1 MGKFTGWLIA
11 TDLDGTLIADDQ
23 KVSQKNIDAIH
34 YFQEEGGFF
43 TIATGR
49 SLAMCTDYLQKVPI
63 NAPAILINGT
73 LLYDTK
79 LMKPVFQHGLDRK
92 IATQMLDAINLQFP
106 DVCAQIHCDGPIA
119 IVSPHSCK
127 DQFLEQA
134 DLPRRQTE
142 AAAVP
147 EPWYKI
153 MFYSTAERL
162 SVVEKYV
169 AENVSSSLISHFDIM
184 YSAPY
189 YLEMMPAGT
198 TKGSG
203 LLHLAEIL
211 GVPASQTVGIGD
223 YYNDADMIRMAGL
236 GVAVANAPQAIR
248 DLAQVVVGSNNDGA
262 IADLITYIETM
273 LLAPED

>member
-11 TDLDGTLIADDQ
+11 TDLDGTLINDDQ
-23 KVSQKNIDAIH
+23 KVSQQNIEAIE
-34 YFQEEGGFF
+34 YFQQEGGYF

-49 SLAMCTDYLQKVPI
+49 SLAMCTEYLQLVTI
-63 NAPAILINGT
+63 NAPAILVNGT

-79 LMKPVFQHGLDRK
+79 LGKPVFEHGLDRQ
-92 IATQMLDAINLQFP
+92 IATKMLNAINLQFP
-106 DVCAQIHCDGPIA
+106 DVCAQIHSDGPIA
-119 IVSPHSCK
+119 IVSPHSCT
-127 DQFLEQA
+127 DQFLEMT
-134 DLPRRQTE
+134 DLPRRQID
-142 AAAVP
+142 AATVP
-147 EPWYKI
+147 DPWYKI

-162 SVVEKYV
+162 RVVEDFVESK
-169 AENVSSSLISHFDIM
+169 VSSSIISHFDIM

-203 LLHLAEIL
+203 LLHLAEML
-211 GVPASQTVGIGD
+211 GVQHSQTVGIGD

-236 GVAVANAPQAIR
+236 GVAVANAPQTIR

-273 LLAPED
+273 LISPE